1 MHCIRINAVYFP
13 NGIEENNTGINSND
27 ILMVTPNVGLTLL
40 KPNCKYAKLSTDY
53 FGGCG
58 EQNAK
63 IKKADYK
70 FEGSINKVLREL
82 DGKDE
87 FDTIHLDYFRSEQ
100 DFLSALYEQ
109 EVNDFIEVEPSI
121 ILDRVNDIAINFLHY
136 DRKNDDELTEK
147 QLKDAIISGIITID
161 EIIDTFRKKLENELN

>member
-1 MHCIRINAVYFP
+1 
-13 NGIEENNTGINSND
+13 
-27 ILMVTPNVGLTLL
+27 MVTPNVGLTLF
-40 KPNCKYAKLSTDY
+40 KPNCRYAKLSTDY

-70 FEGSINKVLREL
+70 FEGTINQVLKL
-82 DGKDE
+82 LGVIAVDGKDE
-87 FDTIHLDYFRSEQ
+87 FDTIHLGEFRSEQ

-109 EVNDFIEVEPSI
+109 EVDDFIEVEPSI
-121 ILDRVNDIAINFLHY
+121 IFDRVNDIARNFVHY
-136 DRKNDDELTEK
+136 DRKNDEELTEK

-161 EIIDTFRKKLENELN
+161 EIVDTFRKKLENELN